1 MAGVWGLRISGWKQE
16 RLPLDGLHAP
26 QAAACSPHTPRGDP
40 ELRVWNDD
48 PAAKGTFGTWK
59 PSAVAC
65 ISASAVA
72 QAGILVLQAL
82 KTVTGYFNLKHSFG
96 DGTSLALTHW
106 KDAPCLRQDCATL
119 RSWFLT
125 QFSNKRPDSS
135 EKPLLLALRET
146 YKMCWGCRARK

>member
-1 MAGVWGLRISGWKQE
+1 MAGVWGLRISGWKQD

-48 PAAKGTFGTWK
+48 PAANGTFGTLE

-65 ISASAVA
+65 ISATAVA

-96 DGTSLALTHW
+96 DGTSY
-106 KDAPCLRQDCATL
+106 
-119 RSWFLT
+119 
-125 QFSNKRPDSS
+125 SN
-135 EKPLLLALRET
+135 PLERCSMPSAGSRNSQILVSNT
-146 YKMCWGCRARK
+146 IF